1 MNENMS
7 RMGREGLVGPEEIS
21 SEKKSLGKNVS
32 SVSHIAAFGDWSAR
46 QCLLR
51 NGSGVSY
58 QRQVEP

>member
-1 MNENMS
+1 
-7 RMGREGLVGPEEIS
+7 MGREGLVGPEEIS